1 MVVFNLC
8 NLWLKFPHPFAE
20 DVNMATKKPIVIA
33 GAVFCLIALYLI
45 FGGSGSHSQ
54 TQEPVFQG
62 AGDSI
67 MELRF
72 NNKSNPRDKAISIE
86 KAVLCL
92 DVKSRNYVTEMSR
105 FTSDV
110 GTIYCWARIINGD
123 RQKIR
128 FIWQVGNNI
137 SPSPWLD
144 VNSDKFRIWCP
155 KYIDPKASGEGTVDI
170 VDGTGRL
177 LKRLQFEVVRLKKPA
192 YRSIRKI

>member
-1 MVVFNLC
+1 
-8 NLWLKFPHPFAE
+8 
-20 DVNMATKKPIVIA
+20 MANKKPIVIA
-33 GAVFCLIALYLI
+33 GTVFLIIVLYL
-45 FGGSGSHSQ
+45 FLGGSGSHSQ
-54 TQEPVFQG
+54 TQNQPMG
-62 AGDSI
+62 NDSV

-72 NNKSNPRDKAISIE
+72 NNKLDPKDRVISVE
-86 KAVLCL
+86 KSVLCL

-123 RQKIR
+123 GQKIR
-128 FIWQVGNNI
+128 FIWQIGNNI

-155 KYIDPKASGEGTVDI
+155 KYVDSKTSGEGTVDI

-192 YRSIRKI
+192 YRSIRKL